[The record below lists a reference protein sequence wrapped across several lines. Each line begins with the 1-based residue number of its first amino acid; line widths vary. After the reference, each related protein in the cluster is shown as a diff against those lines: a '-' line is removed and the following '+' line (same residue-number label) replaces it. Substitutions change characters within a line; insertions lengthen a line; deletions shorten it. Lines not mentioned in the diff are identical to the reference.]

1 MHRADVYKT
10 LLEKYTGK
18 ALPKT
23 PVRLQHR
30 FPKEDYI
37 VANINSEASSRR
49 LTEQKAVEIL
59 RTLQPAVSQKIILI
73 GAPKEALFVDGVLK
87 KLDSRQVESRA
98 GNTTLPQLVQLLA
111 SAKAVLTTDSG
122 PAHLANALGTD
133 TVVLFG
139 AGNEQETAPY
149 NSELRTVIR
158 LGQLSCEPCKKN
170 VCVRYG
176 IPQCL
181 ERLESAQIVA
191 EVAARLNNTRS

>member
-1 MHRADVYKT
+1 VYKT
-10 LLEKYTGK
+10 LLKRYTGK

-30 FPKEDYI
+30 FPKEDYM

-49 LTEQKAVEIL
+49 LTEQKAVELL
-59 RTLQPAVSQKIILI
+59 RALQPAVSQKIILI
-73 GAPKEALFVDGVLK
+73 GAPREALFVDGVLK
-87 KLDSRQVESRA
+87 RLDSNQVESRA
-98 GNTTLPQLVQLLA
+98 GKTTLPQLVQLLA
-111 SAKAVLTTDSG
+111 SAKVVLTTDSG

-181 ERLESAQIVA
+181 ERLESTQIVA